1 MKRYLKAGLLTLVLV
16 LPALIVIFLHVFTE
30 NHFTLPYVQ
39 PLVDSTGKVV
49 VNGMDTVFY
58 QIPIAADQKISVTAF
73 FGSNPSTQLIQQF
86 SRVEKLASNEV
97 KVTSLKGPDTEKQ
110 AIDIYK
116 LKPFQKLKP
125 SKTISYNEQFV
136 LIDKQGYVRG
146 IYDGMDPED
155 VDRLLAEL
163 KILIDIYNKVKD

>member
-49 VNGMDTVFY
+49 INGTDTVFY
-58 QIPIAADQKISVTAF
+58 QIPTAVDKKIKVVAF
-73 FGSNPSTQLIQQF
+73 FGPNPSTQLTLQF
-86 SRVEKLASNEV
+86 SRVEKLASEDVN
-97 KVTSLKGPDTEKQ
+97 VTPLKGADIEKQ
-110 AIDIYK
+110 AAEVYK
-116 LKPFQKLKP
+116 LKPFEKLKP

-136 LIDKQGYVRG
+136 LIDKDGYVRG
-146 IYDGMDPED
+146 VYDGMDPED

-163 KILIDIYNKVKD
+163 KILIDIYKKVKD

>member
-49 VNGMDTVFY
+49 INGTDTVFY
-58 QIPIAADQKISVTAF
+58 QIPTAVDKKIKVTAF
-73 FGSNPSTQLIQQF
+73 FGPSPSAQLVQQF
-86 SRVEKLASNEV
+86 SRVEKLASEDVN
-97 KVTSLKGPDTEKQ
+97 VTPLKGPDIEKQ
-110 AIDIYK
+110 AAEVYK
-116 LKPFQKLKP
+116 LKPLEKLKP

-136 LIDKQGYVRG
+136 LIDKDGYVRG
-146 IYDGMDPED
+146 VYDGMDPED

-163 KILIDIYNKVKD
+163 KILIDIYKKVKD

>member
-49 VNGMDTVFY
+49 INGTDTVFY
-58 QIPIAADQKISVTAF
+58 QIPTAVDKKIKVVAF
-73 FGSNPSTQLIQQF
+73 FGPNPSTQLTQQF
-86 SRVEKLASNEV
+86 SRVEKLASVDVN
-97 KVTSLKGPDTEKQ
+97 VTPLKGADIEKQ
-110 AIDIYK
+110 AAEVYK
-116 LKPFQKLKP
+116 LKPFEKLKP

-136 LIDKQGYVRG
+136 LIDKDGYVRG
-146 IYDGMDPED
+146 VYDGMDPED

-163 KILIDIYNKVKD
+163 KILIDIYKKVKD